1 MNEIQ
6 KKGKIACKRK
16 IQKRNKHITLQVCE
30 NQLM

>member
-1 MNEIQ
+1 MNEIRK

-30 NQLM
+30 NQ